1 MKKVIVTVLL
11 LALIA
16 ACGAG
21 TYVLREKSA
30 ELRSERDA
38 MMSAAEERRSQAQA
52 AYDAIDRN
60 ALDADSDRLVRER
73 AALEEAA
80 AEAKAL
86 EEENKTLTARVRESE
101 TALAELREQGD
112 NEYYLTIYQSLREGM
127 EKVEALIEGN

>member
-21 TYVLREKSA
+21 TYVLRDKSA
-30 ELRSERDA
+30 RIRAERDA
-38 MMSAAEERRSQAQA
+38 LVSAAEDRRSQAQA
-52 AYDAIDRN
+52 AFDAVDRN
-60 ALDADSDRLVRER
+60 ALDDDEDRLAAQQ
-73 AALEEAA
+73 AALEEAL
-80 AEAKAL
+80 AEAEAL
-86 EEENKTLTARVRESE
+86 EEENKALAAQAQESE
-101 TALAELREQGD
+101 AALSALREQGD

>member
-21 TYVLREKSA
+21 TYILKGKTA
-30 ELRSERDA
+30 ELRAQRDA
-38 MMSAAEERRSQAQA
+38 VLSAAEDRRSQAQA
-52 AYDAIDRN
+52 ALDAIDRN
-60 ALDADSDRLVRER
+60 ALDADESRLAAEQK
-73 AALEEAA
+73 ALEEARSE
-80 AEAKAL
+80 AEAL
-86 EEENKTLTARVRESE
+86 EEENK
-101 TALAELREQGD
+101 ALSALVQENEAALSALREQGD